1 MSILQEYLRGGGSL
15 SDLTSNYGITIKP
28 DIEYSN
34 LLLFKYNQI
43 ESPMGVKIVQECR
56 GIILD
61 SADNWRIVSRA
72 FDKFFNTGEGH
83 AAPIDWN
90 NAIVQEK
97 LDGSMMTLYY
107 YKGKWRVASSGN
119 PSAQGTLG
127 TNEDLKFADYFWQ
140 AFRNQ
145 NLLLPENTD
154 ICFVFELTGPL
165 NRVVIPHTEVSI
177 TLLSARNL
185 VTQREYLA
193 HEVNEKLNTDFPIVA
208 YHEYKSLAEI
218 IESFGFKSPL
228 THEGCIV
235 LSVNE
240 DGSINRQKAKHPGYV
255 AIHHARSG
263 FSDKSFLEIVR
274 SGENSE
280 VIAFY
285 PEFENRLKEITEK
298 YEQLNANLTMSYDQY
313 RYIENQKEFAQ
324 AIRIL
329 PLSSALFSVRSGKVR
344 SIREYLSTMRIE
356 NLMSVL
362 NLN

>member
-1 MSILQEYLRGGGSL
+1 MSVLQQYLRDGGSL
-15 SDLTSNYGITIKP
+15 SNLTSNYGITIKP
-28 DIEYSN
+28 DIVYPN

-61 SADNWRIVSRA
+61 SENNWRIVSRA

-90 NAIVQEK
+90 NVIVQEK
-97 LDGSMMTLYY
+97 LDGSIMTLYY
-107 YKGKWRVASSGN
+107 YNGWRVASSGN
-119 PSAQGTLG
+119 PSAQGSLG
-127 TNEDLKFADYFWQ
+127 VNEELKFADYFWQ
-140 AFRNQ
+140 AFHNQ
-145 NLLLPENTD
+145 NLSLPENTD

-165 NRVVIPHTEVSI
+165 NRVVIPHAEVSI

-185 VTQREYLA
+185 VTQKEYLA
-193 HEVNEKLNTDFPIVA
+193 HEINEKLNTNFPIVA
-208 YHEYKSLAEI
+208 YHKYKSLAEI

-228 THEGCIV
+228 SHEGCIA
-235 LSVNE
+235 LSVNA
-240 DGSINRQKAKHPGYV
+240 DGSINRQKVKHPGYV

-285 PEFENRLKEITEK
+285 PEFETRLKEITTK
-298 YEQLNANLTMSYDQY
+298 YEQLTANLTQEYEKAQH
-313 RYIENQKEFAQ
+313 IENQKEFAQ
-324 AIRIL
+324 AVRNVN
-329 PLSSALFSVRSGKVR
+329 LSNALFSLRSGKVH
-344 SIREYLSTMRIE
+344 SIREYLSTMRLE

-362 NLN
+362 NLS